1 MVKQEKILAGLFW
14 YHQVM
19 KYVYVLISKKD
30 GIRYIGSGSSAIER
44 LRRHNKG
51 DYRFTKGHR
60 PWNLTYTEQYLTR
73 SEAVKRE
80 KFLKSGQGRKWLDEK
95 GIK

>member
-1 MVKQEKILAGLFW
+1 MPYEL
-14 YHQVM
+14 
-19 KYVYVLISKKD
+19 YVLISKKD
-30 GIRYIGSGSSAIER
+30 GMRYIGSGNNADER

-60 PWNLTYTEQYLTR
+60 PWGLVHREQYLTR

-80 KFLKSGQGRKWLDEK
+80 RFLKSGQGRKWLDEK

>member
-1 MVKQEKILAGLFW
+1 MPFD
-14 YHQVM
+14 
-19 KYVYVLISKKD
+19 VYVLKSLRD
-30 GIRYIGSGSSAIER
+30 GIRYIGSGEDCSER

-60 PWNLTYTEQYLTR
+60 PWYLLYKEQYNTR

-80 KFLKSGQGRKWLDEK
+80 KFLKSGQGRKWLDERN
-95 GIK
+95 IK